1 MRGPCRQARGYG
13 IQKFKPELYLALEM
27 WLRNTFLK
35 QIEKDYFTM
44 WGTIR
49 GAGDSL
55 LHLLKDSPGNADLYI
70 SQVMFRD
77 AISRIVME
85 ISSILWKTAH
95 SICKA
100 TESESWRKSLKLC
113 NKNLK
118 S

>member
-1 MRGPCRQARGYG
+1 MAINCMLSTLLQILSIYNSLSGIPSGSEKSIFHDKFMRGPCRQARGYG

-55 LHLLKDSPGNADLYI
+55 LHFLKFITRVL
-70 SQVMFRD
+70 M
-77 AISRIVME
+77 
-85 ISSILWKTAH
+85 
-95 SICKA
+95 
-100 TESESWRKSLKLC
+100 
-113 NKNLK
+113 
-118 S
+118 